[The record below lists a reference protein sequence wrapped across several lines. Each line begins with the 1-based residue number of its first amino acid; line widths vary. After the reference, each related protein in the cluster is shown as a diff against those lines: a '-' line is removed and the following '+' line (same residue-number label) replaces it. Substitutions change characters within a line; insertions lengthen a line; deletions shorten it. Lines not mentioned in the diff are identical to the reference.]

1 MNWEKVLKKDKEQ
14 WAALSE
20 VLLGEFSFERW
31 SETPIPKELKS
42 MKEAFDS
49 LSNSDAQAAIK
60 KMLEAGMTGSE
71 KERVGMFR
79 LIQTIL
85 QVES

>member
-1 MNWEKVLKKDKEQ
+1 MSWEKVLKKDKEQ

-20 VLLGEFSFERW
+20 VLLGEFSFDRW
-31 SETPIPKELKS
+31 SKTPIPKELKS
-42 MKEAFDS
+42 MKAAFDS
-49 LSNSDAQAAIK
+49 LSNSDAKGAIK
-60 KMLEAGMTGSE
+60 KMLQAGMVGSE

-85 QVES
+85 QAE